1 METYIAS
8 GNASVIQSVWET
20 VWYFSI
26 ELRLYLTYDLA
37 MLLLDIHP
45 REMKTYFQ
53 MALFKLLKTGNNS
66 SEPLVNGNKVW
77 NTYAM
82 NSYS

>member
-66 SEPLVNGNKVW
+66 SVPLVNGNKVW